1 MVVYSVS
8 YVAISSQVNEKVVIE
23 AREHPDEQVVGVL
36 LGGQSGDTIVIEDAV
51 TGPAES
57 DAEKAT
63 LTGDSIA
70 KIADDIINKRIRGSI
85 VGWYHS
91 HVRGGV
97 FMSETDVETQL
108 KLQQF
113 SPLVT
118 AMVIDAQTG
127 NSGLFRVDPK
137 TKETVSVSVRAE
149 SGQETMPV
157 LAPRA
162 TYPQRAYPQTV
173 YPQGPAPPAQ
183 APISTRA
190 ILIAVLLIT
199 LAIVGGLVALV
210 YYRGTSV
217 WYSGTLSITHNPP
230 SPPFVIGSPI
240 TFYAN
245 VTNISN
251 LANVTLTY
259 RVLERAATGGG
270 LVWGDE
276 VRVPMLLE
284 ASCSGSVCT
293 YSYTLPPSEASG
305 VYVQYYISAYDTSS
319 PPNVVRTDVYLL
331 PCGYF
336 DWDIDK
342 TEVTVVRTL
351 PSEVQI
357 RLDSINGFN
366 KPVTIRV
373 VGAAPLGVD
382 IAPVSAQVVPPNS
395 AVLMITSTDNAQIVQ
410 KDDIEVDA
418 VYSVGAIQVI
428 RSTILELTVTD
439 FDIDV
444 QPTTLTARTCTDVD
458 TCATYDGFYTL
469 TLTVYQGM
477 NAPNE
482 IKVSVAGLPN
492 LITWQLILVSDRIAA
507 DGTETLTYNLRMHVE
522 PGLPNLP
529 ATYVLTVT
537 GSAGTVGGTISHT
550 VNAHTVVL
558 NVPS

>member
-1 MVVYSVS
+1 
-8 YVAISSQVNEKVVIE
+8 
-23 AREHPDEQVVGVL
+23 
-36 LGGQSGDTIVIEDAV
+36 
-51 TGPAES
+51 
-57 DAEKAT
+57 
-63 LTGDSIA
+63 
-70 KIADDIINKRIRGSI
+70 
-85 VGWYHS
+85 
-91 HVRGGV
+91 
-97 FMSETDVETQL
+97 MSETDVETQL

-149 SGQETMPV
+149 TRQEEMPV
-157 LAPRA
+157 LAPQA
-162 TYPQRAYPQTV
+162 AYPQTM
-173 YPQGPAPPAQ
+173 YPQGPARPAPPQ
-183 APISTRA
+183 ISTRA
-190 ILIAVLLIT
+190 IVIAVVLIT

-210 YYRGTSV
+210 YYRGTSGV
-217 WYSGTLSITHNPP
+217 GWYSGTLTIAHNEPQ
-230 SPPFVIGSPI
+230 PPFMIGSPI

-259 RVLERAATGGG
+259 RVLERVPTAGTGG
-270 LVWGDE
+270 LLWGDA
-276 VRVPMLLE
+276 VNVPMLLIS
-284 ASCSGSVCT
+284 SCSGSMCT

-305 VYVQYYISAYDTSS
+305 VYVQYYISAFDTSS
-319 PPNVVRTDVYLL
+319 PPTVARTEVYVLSI
-331 PCGYF
+331 GYF

-342 TEVTVVRTL
+342 TEVTAVRTI
-351 PSEVQI
+351 SSQVQI
-357 RLDSINGFN
+357 KLDSINGFN

-373 VGAAPLGVD
+373 VGAVPLGVD
-382 IAPVSAQVVPPNS
+382 IAPVSAEVVPPNS
-395 AVLMITSTDNAQIVQ
+395 AVLMITSTDQAQIVQ
-410 KDDIEVDA
+410 KQDIEVDA
-418 VYSVGAIQVI
+418 TYSVGAVQVV

-444 QPTTLTARTCTDVD
+444 EPTSLTAKSCTDVD

-477 NAPNE
+477 NAPDQ
-482 IKVSVAGLPN
+482 IKVSITGLPN
-492 LITWQLILVSDRIAA
+492 LITWQLELVSDRITA

-522 PGLPNLP
+522 PGLPSLP

-537 GSAGTVGGTISHT
+537 GIAGTAGGPISHT
-550 VNAHTVVL
+550 VNTHTVVL

>member
-1 MVVYSVS
+1 
-8 YVAISSQVNEKVVIE
+8 VAISGQVSEKVIIE
-23 AREHPDEQVVGVL
+23 AREHPDEQIVGVL
-36 LGGQSGDTIVIEDAV
+36 LGGQSGDTIVVEDAV

-149 SGQETMPV
+149 TGQETMPV
-157 LAPRA
+157 LV
-162 TYPQRAYPQTV
+162 PQAAYPQPM
-173 YPQGPAPPAQ
+173 YPQGPARPAPG
-183 APISTRA
+183 PISTRA
-190 ILIAVLLIT
+190 ILIAVVLIT

-210 YYRGTSV
+210 YYRGTSGV
-217 WYSGTLSITHNPP
+217 GWYAGTLSIAHNPP
-230 SPPFVIGSPI
+230 SPPFMIGSAI

-259 RVLERAATGGG
+259 RVLERVPTAGGG
-270 LVWGDE
+270 LLWGDQ
-276 VRVPMLLE
+276 VNVPMLLM
-284 ASCSGSVCT
+284 ATCSGSVCT
-293 YSYTLPPSEASG
+293 YSYTLPPSEVSG
-305 VYVQYYISAYDTSS
+305 VYVQYYISAFDTSS
-319 PPNVVRTDVYLL
+319 PPNVVRTETYVL

-342 TEVTVVRTL
+342 TEVTVVRTISSDV
-351 PSEVQI
+351 PI
-357 RLDSINGFN
+357 KLDSINGFN

-373 VGAAPLGVD
+373 VGATPLGVD
-382 IAPVSAQVVPPNS
+382 IAPVSTEVVPPNS
-395 AVLMITSTDNAQIVQ
+395 AVLRITSTDEAQIVQ
-410 KDDIEVDA
+410 KQDIEVDA
-418 VYSVGAIQVI
+418 VYSVGAVQVI

-444 QPTTLTARTCTDVD
+444 EPPSLTAQSCTDVA

-477 NAPNE
+477 NAPNQ
-482 IKVSVAGLPN
+482 IKVSVTGLPN
-492 LITWQLILVSDRIAA
+492 LITWQLVLVSDRITA
-507 DGTETLTYNLRMHVE
+507 DGTETLTYNLRVHVE
-522 PGLPNLP
+522 PGLPSLP

-537 GSAGTVGGTISHT
+537 GTAGTVGGLISHT
-550 VNAHTVVL
+550 VTSHTVVL
-558 NVPS
+558 IVPS